1 MTLDKVLDSIRCKDL
16 HELEYSESIMYG
28 DFEIYRYTDDQ
39 CIVLMDSEGTE
50 IVQLLYNYDGNE
62 DTSDL
67 VFEVLDEEVFDFYMK
82 YESWI

>member
-16 HELEYSESIMYG
+16 HELEHSESIRIG
-28 DFEIYRYTDDQ
+28 HFEIYRYTEDE
-39 CIVLMDSEGTE
+39 CIVLIDSEGTE

-82 YESWI
+82 YETWI